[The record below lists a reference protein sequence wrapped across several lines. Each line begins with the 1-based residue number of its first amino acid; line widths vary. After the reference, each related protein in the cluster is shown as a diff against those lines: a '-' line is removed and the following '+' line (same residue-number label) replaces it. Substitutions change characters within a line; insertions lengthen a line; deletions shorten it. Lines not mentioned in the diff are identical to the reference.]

1 MAKERHVCR
10 AFDAKKCPVLRK
22 ILIVLGLSTQMR
34 LYQILEKEL
43 YERLYG
49 FVVEETVS
57 VAKKPSSYKPVLA
70 KEIEEPF
77 SFTQE
82 PYVCRVAPHNLL
94 PLSISLLA
102 LSHCFLHL
110 PDLTLLRC

>member
-1 MAKERHVCR
+1 LAEETEEKHTMAKERHVCR

-57 VAKKPSSYKPVLA
+57 VAKKPSSYRPVLA
-70 KEIEEPF
+70 KEIEEPLK
-77 SFTQE
+77 
-82 PYVCRVAPHNLL
+82 R
-94 PLSISLLA
+94 A
-102 LSHCFLHL
+102 L
-110 PDLTLLRC
+110 

>member
-1 MAKERHVCR
+1 MPRPEKNPYCFR
-10 AFDAKKCPVLRK
+10 ALYAEEA
-22 ILIVLGLSTQMR
+22 LSNSF
-34 LYQILEKEL
+34 EKEL

-57 VAKKPSSYKPVLA
+57 VAKKPSSYRPVLA

-82 PYVCRVAPHNLL
+82 PYVCRVAPHNWL

-102 LSHCFLHL
+102 LSHCLLPL